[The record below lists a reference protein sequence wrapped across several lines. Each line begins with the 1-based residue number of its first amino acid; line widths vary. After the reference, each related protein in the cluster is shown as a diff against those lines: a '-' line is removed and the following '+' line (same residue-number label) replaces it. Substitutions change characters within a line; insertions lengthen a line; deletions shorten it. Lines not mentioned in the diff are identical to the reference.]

1 MAKKVSLSFK
11 LIGGFAGIALLTLF
25 VGLMGWYGIGAI
37 SKDLNLLGKESI
49 PNIVNLEVIKVSQLE
64 VRVILRTLMNPYIT
78 ENVVKTQ
85 FENLDKTRKQY
96 QDAMEEYEKT
106 AQTPEEKKLWEDFK
120 LKLSVSAKHN
130 NEYVEEA
137 KKLLD
142 KTVNK
147 EELARKLYKMNMEGE
162 IREAFFNQFQ
172 ALNKT
177 LAYVKDYYGVK
188 IVDDSI
194 KSGERLNLIILI
206 IAAVSF
212 ILAILLGVWIARSI
226 SKPVGAITADLFSS
240 SESLQSAANQVST
253 SSQELS
259 SGAAELASSV
269 EEMTSSLE
277 ELSSIIESNTKNINE
292 SEILMQST
300 MTSSMTTIRKMEDMT
315 KAMAEINQSSEQ
327 VKRIIKVI
335 DDIAFQTNI
344 LALNAAIEAARAGE
358 AGKGFMVVAE
368 QVKNL
373 AQKSAEAAK
382 ETEYL
387 IENALKN
394 TEGGER
400 TGKEAAE
407 KLKKLVTMTAKVSK
421 ILQEVNSASKEQLRG
436 ANQVNEASVQINQV
450 VQTAASSSEELSAS
464 GEELFEH
471 SETILSAV
479 EELNVLTEG
488 EK

>member
-1 MAKKVSLSFK
+1 
-11 LIGGFAGIALLTLF
+11 
-25 VGLMGWYGIGAI
+25 
-37 SKDLNLLGKESI
+37 
-49 PNIVNLEVIKVSQLE
+49 
-64 VRVILRTLMNPYIT
+64 
-78 ENVVKTQ
+78 
-85 FENLDKTRKQY
+85 
-96 QDAMEEYEKT
+96 
-106 AQTPEEKKLWEDFK
+106 
-120 LKLSVSAKHN
+120 
-130 NEYVEEA
+130 
-137 KKLLD
+137 
-142 KTVNK
+142 
-147 EELARKLYKMNMEGE
+147 MEGE

-358 AGKGFMVVAE
+358 AGRGFMVVAE

-382 ETEYL
+382 ETSSL
-387 IENALKN
+387 IENAITN
-394 TEGGER
+394 IGHGNRIGGEVAENL
-400 TGKEAAE
+400 KKAVDEAE
-407 KLKKLVTMTAKVSK
+407 KVNK
-421 ILQEVNSASKEQLRG
+421 ILSEVNTASKEQLKG
-436 ANQVNEASVQINQV
+436 ANQVTKATEQINSV
-450 VQTAASSSEELSAS
+450 VQATASSSEELASAGEELLSQAESSNEIVEQLNILVKGSS
-464 GEELFEH
+464 GEEHREIKTLQKNKNSNNRKMTSKSNQNGGGKFQKDKKDDHDHEVH
-471 SETILSAV
+471 IIKPEDKIPLHDF
-479 EELNVLTEG
+479 
-488 EK
+488 KDF